1 MHTTFLA
8 ALVLGGMGLAF
19 LLADPRAPTSRALG
33 GGLIAGALSISITG
47 LAQIYPQLVTELWWR
62 IGAPALDSMAILL
75 GYEWVWRLRQTIP
88 DRSLDTRFGDRILRT
103 AQAAVL
109 IYFALALFFP
119 DERLQYFIGG
129 FSLNPA
135 ETSLWFYA
143 FTIPLE
149 ISAALAGLAM
159 LLLLRRKPD
168 SAERKRLIAM
178 CFAMPVMLSG
188 FVLPNTSAAFVT
200 VAGAMI
206 LLVGAIQY
214 HIDQGRR
221 SVFLSRFLSPDVA
234 NLVRS
239 HGLEAVSR
247 ETRIIS
253 VLHCDIRGFTNR
265 CKSLHSAEILD
276 LLRHFYEAVGQC
288 CERHGATIKDYAG
301 DGIMILVGAP
311 LTVEEPAEK
320 SLQLARDLQ
329 RECAALLKDWS
340 TDTAQLGLG
349 IGIATGPVTLG
360 VIGGLRLEYVAVGA
374 TVNFAARL
382 CESAAP
388 GEILLDSI
396 SESVQNPQKRELQLK
411 GFGDQVAAYSAA

>member
-19 LLADPRAPTSRALG
+19 ILADPRTPTSRSLG
-33 GGLIAGALSISITG
+33 GGLLAGG
-47 LAQIYPQLVTELWWR
+47 LAISTTGMVQIYPQFAEQLWWK
-62 IGAPALDSMAILL
+62 IGAPALDSLAVALA
-75 GYEWVWRLRQTIP
+75 YEWVIRLRQTIP
-88 DRSLDTRFGDRILRT
+88 GRELNTQFGDKVVRI
-103 AQAAVL
+103 AQAVVLVYFVLAVL
-109 IYFALALFFP
+109 FP
-119 DERLQYFIGG
+119 DERIRYFIGG
-129 FSLNPA
+129 FTLNPSQ
-135 ETSLWFYA
+135 TSWWFYA
-143 FTIPLE
+143 FTVPLE
-149 ISAALAGLAM
+149 ISACLAGISM
-159 LLLLRRKPD
+159 LLLLNRKPD

-178 CFAMPVMLSG
+178 CVALPVMLIG
-188 FVLPNTSAAFVT
+188 YVLPNTWAAFIT

-239 HGLEAVSR
+239 QGLDAVSR
-247 ETRIIS
+247 ETRTVS

-265 CKSLHSAEILD
+265 CKTLHSAEILD
-276 LLRHFYEAVGQC
+276 LLRHFYDVVGKC

-301 DGIMILVGAP
+301 DGIMILIGAP
-311 LTVEEPAEK
+311 LAVEDPAEK
-320 SLQLARDLQ
+320 SLQLARNLQ
-329 RECAALLKDWS
+329 RDCELLLKHWS
-340 TDTAQLGLG
+340 TGEAPLGLG

-382 CESAAP
+382 CESAGS
-388 GEILLDSI
+388 GEILLDAVT
-396 SESVQNPQKRELQLK
+396 ESAQNPQKRQLQLK
-411 GFGDQVAAYSAA
+411 GFGDHVAAYSAA